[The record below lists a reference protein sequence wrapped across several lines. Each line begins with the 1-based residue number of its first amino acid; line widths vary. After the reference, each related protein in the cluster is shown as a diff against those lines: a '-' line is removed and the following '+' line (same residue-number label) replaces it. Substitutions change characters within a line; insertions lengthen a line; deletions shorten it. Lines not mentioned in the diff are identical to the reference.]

1 MTSPLSSVQNELR
14 LRRAPGVGLRPA
26 SATASL
32 ASFPQGS
39 HTYIVPESGEYEF
52 VGWGPGGSGGSA
64 PATGGSGGFFRCRRS
79 LLKGASISIVAGTA
93 GSSNTTV
100 TLPNGS
106 ILTATRAAADVAGSA
121 SVTGSSRG
129 SDILRAGTAGNP
141 AGTGA
146 GAAPPG
152 SSPYVAASGGA
163 ENDPGSLGPGAGR
176 GSQGAVTLQGGPGH
190 VLIARVG

>member
-1 MTSPLSSVQNELR
+1 MTSPLSSVQNEVR
-14 LRRAPGVGLRPA
+14 LRRAPGVGMRPA

-39 HTYIVPESGEYEF
+39 HTYTVPESGEYEF
-52 VGWGPGGSGGSA
+52 VGQGPGGSGGSA
-64 PATGGSGGFFRCRRS
+64 PSTGGSGGFFRCRRS
-79 LLKGASISIVAGTA
+79 LLKGASITVVAGTA

-100 TLPNGS
+100 TLPEGTVF
-106 ILTATRAAADVAGSA
+106 TATRAAADVAGSA
-121 SVTGSSRG
+121 SVTGTSRA

-152 SSPYVAASGGA
+152 SSPYIAAAAGA